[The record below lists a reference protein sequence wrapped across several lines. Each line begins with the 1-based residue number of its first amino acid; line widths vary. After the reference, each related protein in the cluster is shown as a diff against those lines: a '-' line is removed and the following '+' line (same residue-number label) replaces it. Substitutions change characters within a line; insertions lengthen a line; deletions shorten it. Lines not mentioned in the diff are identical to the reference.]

1 MSGRLILVATPIG
14 NLGDMAPRAVAALE
28 EADVILCEDT
38 RRTRILLS
46 ALEIPAKGR
55 LSALHAYNEDGRAD
69 GIIDRVTTGAQVVL
83 VSDAG
88 MPGISDPG
96 QVLVAAAASAGL
108 EVTVVP
114 GPSATL
120 GALVVSGFATD
131 RFCMEGFLP
140 RKGRDRT
147 ATLDALASE
156 ERTTI
161 IFESPRRLG
170 ATLGDL
176 ATTLG
181 DDRRVVVVREL
192 TKIHEEVWRG
202 TLLEAATAWGAREV
216 RGEVVLVIDGA
227 EPPLDVAISDA
238 EITEQLEMARQAGA
252 STRDA
257 AAEVATRLGV
267 PRRRVY
273 ELATGPSPSSRGA
286 GSHR

>member
-1 MSGRLILVATPIG
+1 
-14 NLGDMAPRAVAALE
+14 MAPRAVAALE

-46 ALEIPAKGR
+46 ALEIPARGR
-55 LSALHAYNEDGRAD
+55 LSALHAHNEDGRAD
-69 GIIDRVTTGAQVVL
+69 GIIDRVATGAHVVL

-147 ATLDALASE
+147 ATLNALASE

-170 ATLGDL
+170 STLGDL
-176 ATTLG
+176 AATLG

-192 TKIHEEVWRG
+192 TKVHEEVWRG
-202 TLLEAATAWGAREV
+202 
-216 RGEVVLVIDGA
+216 
-227 EPPLDVAISDA
+227 
-238 EITEQLEMARQAGA
+238 ITEQLERSRQAGA

>member
-14 NLGDMAPRAVAALE
+14 NLGDMAPRAVTALE

-38 RRTRILLS
+38 RRTRVLLS
-46 ALEIPAKGR
+46 ALEIPARGR
-55 LSALHAYNEDGRAD
+55 LSALHAHNEEGRA
-69 GIIDRVTTGAQVVL
+69 GGLIDRRAAGAQVIL

-96 QVLVAAAASAGL
+96 QILVAAAVSAGI

-140 RKGRDRT
+140 RKGRDR
-147 ATLDALASE
+147 AAVLDALAEE

-161 IFESPRRLG
+161 IFESPRRLA
-170 ATLGDL
+170 ATLADL
-176 ATTLG
+176 ATRLG
-181 DDRRVVVVREL
+181 ERRRVVVVREL
-192 TKIHEEVWRG
+192 TKLHEEIWRG
-202 TLLEAATAWGAREV
+202 TLLAAATTWAAREV
-216 RGEVVLVIDGA
+216 RGEVVLVVDGA
-227 EPPLDVAISDA
+227 TPKAAADIGDE
-238 EITEQLEMARQAGA
+238 EIMEQLEVVRHAGM

-257 AAEVATRLGV
+257 TVEVATRLGV

-273 ELATGPSPSSRGA
+273 ALATGPSPSSRGA
-286 GSHR
+286 GPHR